1 MNITGILIL
10 VVILILIFFLIRYLA
25 RDTYTLSTLQPAQT
39 MTTIAPSSL
48 SQSGNGSNS
57 SNFTYS
63 VWFYITNW
71 NYRYGEPK
79 VIFGRMG
86 SASSTTSDSTGVS
99 GLEPCPLVTLGAVE
113 NNITISLAVFPN
125 SSNELSSNDVKTGN
139 YVVHNCS
146 IQNVP
151 IQSWVNL
158 LISTYGN
165 ILDVYLDGKL
175 VRTCVLP
182 GVAQVNNNSNVYLTP
197 KGGFSG
203 YTSKFQYYPNSTD
216 PQTAWNIY
224 KQGYSNNWWSSIFG
238 GSYQVQ
244 VSVLN
249 NGQVQSS
256 FTT

>member
-1 MNITGILIL
+1 MNIRGILIL
-10 VVILILIFFLIRYLA
+10 VVVLILLFFLIKYLV
-25 RDTYTLSTLQPAQT
+25 RDTYTLTNLQSAQT
-39 MTTIAPSSL
+39 MTTIPANNL
-48 SQSGNGSNS
+48 SQSGNGSSS

-63 VWFYITNW
+63 VWFYITDW

-79 VIFGRMG
+79 VVFGRM
-86 SASSTTSDSTGVS
+86 STASSSTSDATGVT
-99 GLEPCPLVTLGAVE
+99 GLGPCPLVTLGAIE
-113 NNITISLAVFPN
+113 NNLTISLSVFPN
-125 SSNELSSNDVKTGN
+125 SNMQASSSDMQTGN
-139 YVVHNCS
+139 NIVHNCT
-146 IQNVP
+146 IQNIP

-182 GVAQVNNNSNVYLTP
+182 GVAQINNNSNVYLTP

-203 YTSKFQYYPNSTD
+203 YTSKLQYYPNSTD

-224 KQGYSNNWWSSIFG
+224 KQGYSNWWSSLFS

-249 NGQVQSS
+249 NGQVQST